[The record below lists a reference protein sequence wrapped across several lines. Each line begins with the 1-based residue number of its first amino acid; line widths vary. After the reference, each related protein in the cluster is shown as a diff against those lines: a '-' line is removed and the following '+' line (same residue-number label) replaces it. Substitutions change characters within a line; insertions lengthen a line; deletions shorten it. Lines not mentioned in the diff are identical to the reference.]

1 MPGCATS
8 SLQAKA
14 GVAQGALGS
23 EYQVIDLTNVS
34 SVACTLFGY
43 PGVALA
49 AGTPPTQVGA
59 SASRSTAAPPA
70 LVTLEPGQ
78 TANALLRITEAL
90 NYSSAAC
97 SPTPTTSIQIYPPNQ
112 TVPMY
117 LPYSTTGCASTTV
130 NLLTIGV
137 MQPGSGSGQ

>member
-1 MPGCATS
+1 VPGCATS

-14 GVAQGALGS
+14 GVAEGALGS
-23 EYQVIDLTNVS
+23 DYQVIDLTNIS
-34 SVACTLFGY
+34 SAACTLFGY

-59 SASRSTAAPPA
+59 AASRSTAAPAA

-90 NYSSAAC
+90 NYPSATC
-97 SPTPTTSIQIYPPNQ
+97 SPTPTTSLQIYPPNQ
-112 TVPMY
+112 TVPIY
-117 LPYSTTGCASTTV
+117 LPYSTTGCALTTV
-130 NLLTIGV
+130 DLLTIGV
-137 MQPGSGSGQ
+137 MQPGAGSGD